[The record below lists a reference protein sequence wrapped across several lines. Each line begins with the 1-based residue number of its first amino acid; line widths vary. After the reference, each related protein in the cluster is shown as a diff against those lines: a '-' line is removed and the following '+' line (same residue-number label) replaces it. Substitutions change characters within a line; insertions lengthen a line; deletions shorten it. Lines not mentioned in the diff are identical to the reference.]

1 MTEKMAQ
8 ELLDGMVHTPEFNVY
23 NTFLTIGVH
32 DIKLTEDEVVAI
44 RSAFS
49 TRGKTKGY
57 LKSKCPSGLAG
68 AAWQAINPNAYKIS
82 FMRCM
87 FFNEEER
94 NLFLKIGKIKFS
106 DSVDLDKDT
115 LKKLGAW

>member
-1 MTEKMAQ
+1 MDN
-8 ELLDGMVHTPEFNVY
+8 LF
-23 NTFLTIGVH
+23 NTFLTINVH
-32 DIKLTEDEVVAI
+32 GIKLTEDEVNAI
-44 RSAFS
+44 HKAFS

-87 FFNEEER
+87 FFNEAEK
-94 NLFLKIGKIKFS
+94 NLFLKIGKIKFP
-106 DSVDLDKDT
+106 DSVDFDKAT